1 MSTHRS
7 YFSKNNT
14 IIANSHTNT
23 AKNPVTQLFY
33 GKSPVPTCVF
43 TGYSGDSC
51 NNQSGFTS
59 AVTEG
64 FSRFIFDL
72 DLTDLKQKVNN
83 CCIELSASGTTHC
96 LKMTNTSS
104 FDDKLL
110 NDKVLVTDT
119 RRATSFDLILFRANS
134 GHSWDEGVG
143 YDYLIP
149 DGMFEPEFD
158 ITHSTRPSHWFS
170 ATTLAGWTYGGT
182 YLNTLPTS
190 FTILDTQHFDNGNE
204 NINFC
209 SQLLKDEINFLM
221 TGSTSLTSGTTYGIA
236 FSGAYE
242 NITGITESYSVG
254 FFSRYTQTFFEP
266 FLETLWD
273 DYVVDNRNNFNLF
286 KLNRLFLYVSDHN
299 GQPLCLDNT
308 PTCIIYDCNGNAVT
322 TLIPT
327 KLTCGVYYIE
337 LTITSLPSS
346 QTTPVLYEDIWSN
359 ISINGVSQ
367 PNVTNEFVIYDNA
380 FSIGPTAAQPKIYG
394 YSVSGIKEDEKITNG
409 ETRKV
414 FISTRV
420 PYTTD
425 QQVLVDNLQYRVY
438 VTQGTT
444 QVEVIPWNQVNMGN
458 EHNYFLVDTSWMI
471 PNEYY
476 LDIKA
481 TSNQQVDTYR
491 KAIKFQIINQL

>member
-7 YFSKNNT
+7 YFKKNNT
-14 IIANSHTNT
+14 LIAYSYVNT

-33 GKSPVPTCVF
+33 GKSPEPSCVF

-59 AVTEG
+59 VHHQG

-72 DLTDLKQKVNN
+72 DLDDLKTKVGD
-83 CCIELSASGTTHC
+83 CCITLSATGTTHC
-96 LKMTNTSS
+96 LKMTNTSN

-110 NDKVLVTDT
+110 NDKVLVNDT
-119 RRATSFDLILFRANS
+119 RRATSFDLILFKATS
-134 GHSWDEGVG
+134 GQSWDEGVG
-143 YDYLIP
+143 YDYLVPNGI
-149 DGMFEPEFD
+149 FEPEFD
-158 ITHSTRPSHWFS
+158 LTYSTRPSHWFS
-170 ATTLAGWTYGGT
+170 STTLTGWAFPGT
-182 YLNTLPTS
+182 YFNALAASYTV
-190 FTILDTQHFDNGNE
+190 LDSQHFDNGNE

-209 SQLLKDEINFLM
+209 SPELTDEINYLL
-221 TGSTSLTSGTTYGIA
+221 TASTNSTSATTYGIA

-254 FFSRYTQTFFEP
+254 FFTRYTQTFFEP
-266 FLETLWD
+266 FLETTWD
-273 DYVVDNRNNFNLF
+273 DYIVDNRSSFHL
-286 KLNRLFLYVSDHN
+286 LQPNRLFLYVYDHN
-299 GQPLCLDNT
+299 GQPMCLDDLPSVTIN
-308 PTCIIYDCNGNAVT
+308 DCNGATVM
-322 TLIPT
+322 TLT
-327 KLTCGVYYIE
+327 STLLTCGAYYIE
-337 LTITSLPSS
+337 LNLSIG
-346 QTTPVLYEDIWSN
+346 QTPPVLYEDVWSN
-359 ISINGVSQ
+359 ISLNGVPQ
-367 PNVTNEFVIYDNA
+367 PNVTNEFVIYDSNN
-380 FSIGPTAAQPKIYG
+380 SIGSQSTQPQIYG
-394 YSVSGIKEDEKITNG
+394 YSVSGIKEDEKIVNG
-409 ETRKV
+409 DTRKV

-425 QQVLVDNLQYRVY
+425 QQALVDNLQYRLY

-444 QVEVIPWNQVNMGN
+444 QVEVIPWTPINMAN
-458 EHNYFLVDTSWMI
+458 NNNYLLLDTGWMI